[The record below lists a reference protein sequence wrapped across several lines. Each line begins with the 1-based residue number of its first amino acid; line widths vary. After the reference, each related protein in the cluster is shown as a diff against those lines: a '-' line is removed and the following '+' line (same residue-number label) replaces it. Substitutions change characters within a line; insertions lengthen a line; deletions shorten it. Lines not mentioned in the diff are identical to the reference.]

1 MSDPTMQIQP
11 WYHDVPRN
19 ARWATLFGSTV
30 MVATVMGFGVWG
42 NTAPISGAVI
52 ATGVFTT
59 TGQNKTIQHLEGGVI
74 GRIEVR
80 EGDLVEVGQLLI
92 LLNDVAP
99 RAELRRLH
107 LRQTRAEAIE
117 ARLRAEVADQ
127 DSVSFPEHLVAA
139 TGDEDIAALL
149 ASQRSTFEARR
160 ANIASDITTYR
171 KSIDG
176 LEERIAGGQAQ
187 LAALRRQAE
196 LLNEELE
203 GKVALLARGYIRKP
217 EVLALKRSA
226 ANIQGE
232 IGRVGGDIG
241 DSRERIARSLEQIEG
256 VRKQA
261 VKTASEQL
269 QEISAELNDVRERAR
284 SMRNQLERTRIT
296 APVKGTVIKLR
307 YHTPGGVIE
316 PGKAIMEIV
325 SLQDEL
331 IIEARV
337 RPQDIDKIRH
347 SQVATVRL
355 TALNQRTT
363 PMVDGRVIYIS
374 ADALPDD
381 KMRNAASAPDVYV
394 VRVKLSSASV
404 ARVHDFEPTPGM
416 PAEVYIQTTERTFFE
431 YLMQPLR
438 DSMARAFRET

>member
-1 MSDPTMQIQP
+1 MSALSLDVQP
-11 WYHDVPRN
+11 WYHGVPRS
-19 ARWATLFGSTV
+19 ARWAQLCGV
-30 MVATVMGFGVWG
+30 AVLAATVMGFGVWG

-74 GRIEVR
+74 GQILVR
-80 EGDLVEVGQLLI
+80 EGDVVESGQPLI
-92 LLNDVAP
+92 VLDDVSP

-107 LRQTRAEAIE
+107 LRQMRAEAIE
-117 ARLRAEVADQ
+117 ARLRAEAAGR
-127 DSVSFPEHLVAA
+127 DSLAFPPHLVAA
-139 TGDEDIAALL
+139 AGDSDIATLL
-149 ASQRSTFEARR
+149 AAQRATFEARR
-160 ANIASDITTYR
+160 ANIASDITTYQ

-176 LEERIAGGQAQ
+176 LEERIAGSRVQVAS
-187 LAALRRQAE
+187 LHRQAE
-196 LLNEELE
+196 LLKEELE
-203 GKVALLARGYIRKP
+203 GKTALLARGYIRKP
-217 EVLALKRSA
+217 EVLSLQRSA

-232 IGRVGGDIG
+232 IGRITGDIG
-241 DSRERIARSLEQIEG
+241 DSRERIARSLEQMEG

-261 VKTASEQL
+261 VKVASEQL
-269 QEISAELNDVRERAR
+269 QDISAELNDVRERSR
-284 SMRNQLERTRIT
+284 SMRNQLERTRII
-296 APVKGTVIKLR
+296 APVKGTVVKLR

-331 IIEARV
+331 VIEARV
-337 RPQDIDKIRH
+337 RPQDIDKIKH
-347 SQVATVRL
+347 SQTATVRL

-363 PMVDGRVIYIS
+363 PMVEGTVVYIS

-381 KMRNAASAPDVYV
+381 KMRAVPSAPDVYV
-394 VRVKLSSASV
+394 VRVRLKGASV
-404 ARVHDFEPTPGM
+404 ASVRGFEPTPGM